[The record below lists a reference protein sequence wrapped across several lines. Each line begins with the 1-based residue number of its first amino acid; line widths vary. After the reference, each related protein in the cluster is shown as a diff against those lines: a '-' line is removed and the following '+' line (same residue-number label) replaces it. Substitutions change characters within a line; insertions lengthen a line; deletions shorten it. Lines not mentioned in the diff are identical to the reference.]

1 MRRLRLPSE
10 FSGRIWGKKGA
21 GGCVGAGAKAGG
33 GAKAGAEAG
42 LTLRRPMVCTHSMER
57 ASKTSTP

>member
-10 FSGRIWGKKGA
+10 FSGRIWGKTGA
-21 GGCVGAGAKAGG
+21 GGCVGGGAKAGG
-33 GAKAGAEAG
+33 GARAGAG